1 MGRSG
6 SGKSTIADRLSKFR
20 GYDQIVSYAT
30 REPRINDPMDVYSH
44 LFVDDEFYNNYNK
57 KNILAFYDNGTTK
70 YWVGKENFKK
80 ESINLYVVDI
90 KGMMELK
97 EKLPEADILP
107 IYIDVERSQTEA
119 RMFKRGDTL
128 KSIEQRLVSD
138 DLNLSIENI
147 DESCIVV
154 DGNWKILNV
163 CYEVKRVISKH
174 FEDMSMK
181 YDHQKEGEIRSNK
194 CQNSCGEDCFDWC
207 PHYEDNFIRY
217 GVDLADQKDKSGLV
231 EIKKTEV

>member
-6 SGKSTIADRLSKFR
+6 SGKSTIADRLSKIR

-30 REPRINDPMDVYSH
+30 REPRINDPMDIYSH

-119 RMFKRGDTL
+119 RMKRRGDTL

-138 DLNLSIENI
+138 DINLSIENI
-147 DESCIVV
+147 DESCVVV
-154 DGNWKILNV
+154 DGNFNAEDVTHIT
-163 CYEVKRVISKH
+163 KRVI
-174 FEDMSMK
+174 
-181 YDHQKEGEIRSNK
+181 NK
-194 CQNSCGEDCFDWC
+194 FWELDEN
-207 PHYEDNFIRY
+207 
-217 GVDLADQKDKSGLV
+217 
-231 EIKKTEV
+231 